1 MVALFRFV
9 LPLGIA
15 LIAISATAAEMLSGP
30 VPATV
35 LDVVDGDTITVR
47 ARIWLGQAIETRVRL
62 AGIDT
67 PELRGRCDE
76 ERALA
81 VRAREALQAYLSGH
95 QVTLTDIRHG
105 TYAGRVVARV
115 SAGDRP
121 DIAESLLTAGLA
133 RSYGG
138 RGAASRLVRRLSSKS
153 WHRTFVGRPSH
164 TEIGRPLIEAQTVPG
179 ASGYS
184 TMP

>member
-1 MVALFRFV
+1 MVFLSRLV
-9 LPLGIA
+9 PPICIV
-15 LIAISATAAEMLSGP
+15 LIAIPAAAAEVLAGP

-67 PELRGRCDE
+67 PELRGRCAE

-81 VRAREALQAYLSGH
+81 VRARDALAAQIAGR
-95 QVTLTDIRHG
+95 QITLTEIRYG

-115 SAGDRP
+115 TAETTS
-121 DIAESLLTAGLA
+121 DIGRFLLAQGLA
-133 RSYGG
+133 RVYAG
-138 RGAASRLVRRLSSKS
+138 RGP
-153 WHRTFVGRPSH
+153 RP
-164 TEIGRPLIEAQTVPG
+164 EWC
-179 ASGYS
+179 SG
-184 TMP
+184 